1 MRKINGIL
9 ILPLMLIVASCNK
22 NNIDPKNNII
32 QKLLECV
39 NIKISGNEYVSY
51 PDKYS
56 YLNSTTPININRD
69 YKTIIEPNGNKT
81 PAVRDNN
88 NFITYFRG
96 ENGQAIS
103 EVLTSDNQVVS
114 KNYQYYGLDILYSDL
129 FANPFEFIDTI
140 DIGEDYSLTNSK
152 ASFIIEKFTGLNYAV
167 KDAKFVIDSDVAKS
181 LLINTYDRQEAI
193 VTQNGFIDV
202 NYSLDIKIDFDYTI
216 GNIEHLTPR
225 KEADNVLKEAFNNNQ
240 NYTMTFESDS
250 LTSDYIIY
258 VTEEATLI
266 HKGINDIG
274 LNDGD
279 EYYQKASENSYIKYS
294 YSSSTNKFSIK
305 NMNVAKEEFLPNLSS
320 VSPNILLKSSDN
332 IYLFDKQA
340 ATYGL
345 EKMILPM
352 FSVNSGSGN
361 QGTLII
367 KDGHFSSL
375 TAQFG
380 DYNSLL
386 ITQNYSNYGNTSLP
400 DWFDQSII

>member
-152 ASFIIEKFTGLNYAV
+152 ASFIIEQFTGLNYAV
-167 KDAKFVIDSDVAKS
+167 KDAKFVVDSDLAKS
-181 LLINTYDRQEAI
+181 LLINTHDRQESI
-193 VTQNGFIDV
+193 VTQNGFINV

-305 NMNVAKEEFLPNLSS
+305 NMNVTKEEFLPNLSS
-320 VSPNILLKSSDN
+320 VSPNILLKSSEN

-352 FSVNSGSGN
+352 FNVNSGSGN

-375 TAQFG
+375 TAKFG

-386 ITQNYSNYGNTSLP
+386 ITQNYSNYGTTSLP
-400 DWFDQSII
+400 DWFDQTLI